1 IKSLNNVPRLLVEA
15 RLVPLQGQRFQPTG
29 FPDLGA
35 AQFEAADGSH
45 LLVESAQ
52 SMANRMEA
60 ICWNEAANDL
70 IEPLTGLSYVR
81 VEKDGKYLT
90 SSVMEAHRI
99 NSPYILESGDKNF
112 V

>member
-1 IKSLNNVPRLLVEA
+1 MSLIPTRVPFHNHQPLPTRRTRTMIDIKSLNNVPRLLVEA

-70 IEPLTGLSYVR
+70 IEPLT
-81 VEKDGKYLT
+81 
-90 SSVMEAHRI
+90 
-99 NSPYILESGDKNF
+99 
-112 V
+112 